1 MNQRSRQAAK
11 NSVEKDFLKLGYDC
25 CNNLENCRF
34 VPILDELNEMIYL
47 KNCYNFL
54 TITFLNLFRVN
65 YLRGKLTKNLMTN
78 DEDIKK

>member
-47 KNCYNFL
+47 KNCC
-54 TITFLNLFRVN
+54 NLFDNNVSKFVSSELLEREID
-65 YLRGKLTKNLMTN
+65 KKFN
-78 DEDIKK
+78 DE